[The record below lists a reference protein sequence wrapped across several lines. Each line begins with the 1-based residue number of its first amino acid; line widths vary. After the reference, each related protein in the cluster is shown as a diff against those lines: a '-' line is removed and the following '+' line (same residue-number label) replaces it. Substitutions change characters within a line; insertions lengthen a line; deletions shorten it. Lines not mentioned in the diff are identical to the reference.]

1 MASAVIYNI
10 LDTRDYNKIDN
21 KINNL
26 SNTVNSKEHILQ
38 NNINDLFSKHD
49 ALKAYA
55 ENNKVLI
62 DGLTEDKISH
72 DEIANDID
80 GSYADKEEARNVPL
94 SAAFGGVLV
103 NRAAEAVSLNDE
115 EYTRATNAE
124 RVLGE
129 RLNAVERDINT
140 FLNNAD
146 FTEAAKDTL
155 KEIQDYINTDVADA
169 AQMALSIKTNSDA
182 IGAEVNRATDA
193 ESNLDTKKINY
204 DDIIDSLNS
213 TEAKKPLSANQGNE
227 LRLQINNHNNLVHTQ
242 LNTRIGDIETNVTN
256 LQNSKINTASI
267 VNNLT
272 DGGIAV
278 PLSAEQ
284 GKVLN
289 EKIST
294 TINNHNN
301 DVHTP
306 LNTRIDG
313 IDTRINGVDDVVAT
327 KVPKSDIVN
336 NLTTDDATKVLS
348 AKQGVVLKGLYDNIP
363 AWSLSPTKPTY
374 TYTEVGAD
382 ADGAATNAVNNHNTN
397 TSAHSNIINPINE
410 EITKLKN
417 GKANASDIPEIVDNI
432 NTDDSAKVLS
442 AKQGKAL
449 YDLIQN
455 LIERVE
461 VLEGNSVTTE

>member
-1 MASAVIYNI
+1 MATTKKYDI
-10 LDTRDYNKIDN
+10 LDTRDYQFIENKIDALSRTVTSKEHVLQTN
-21 KINNL
+21 FNNL
-26 SNTVNSKEHILQ
+26 ST
-38 NNINDLFSKHD
+38 KHD
-49 ALKAYA
+49 ELKSYA
-55 ENNKVLI
+55 ENNKKLI
-62 DGLTEDKISH
+62 DELDRDKI
-72 DEIANDID
+72 D
-80 GSYADKEEARNVPL
+80 YADIVDSVNSEWYDDDALSVVPL
-94 SAAFGGVLV
+94 SAKQGSVV
-103 NRAAEAVSLNDE
+103 YKAALEGKSEAQE
-115 EYTRATNAE
+115 EYIRATNAE
-124 RVLGE
+124 RVLDE
-129 RLNAVERDINT
+129 RLDIVERDINT
-140 FLNNAD
+140 FLDNAD
-146 FTEAAKDTL
+146 FTENAKDTL
-155 KEIQDYINTDVADA
+155 REIQNYIASDLTA
-169 AQMALSIKTNSDA
+169 AEQMTLSIKTNSDA
-182 IGAEVNRATDA
+182 IGAEVNRATNA

-213 TEAKKPLSANQGNE
+213 TEARKPLSANQGNE

-256 LQNSKINTASI
+256 LQNSKVNTASI

-272 DGGIAV
+272 DGGITV

-313 IDTRINGVDDVVAT
+313 IDTRINGVDNVVAT

-336 NLTTDDATKVLS
+336 NLTTDDTTKVLS

-417 GKANASDIPEIVDNI
+417 GKANTSDIPEIVDNI
-432 NTDDSAKVLS
+432 NTDDPTKVLS

-455 LIERVE
+455 LISRVE
-461 VLEGNSVTTE
+461 VLEGNSVATE